1 MVRLFMVLTAALLAA
16 CDGPSPP
23 PAAISTTTSSGGAA
37 TAQCAPGEIN
47 VIVHSSGG
55 TPGGAR
61 NDEHTECLSEAQYT
75 TQYGRSSDCVRDGQR
90 ARCEAHYPSSPPP

>member
-37 TAQCAPGEIN
+37 TAQCAPGEIT

-55 TPGGAR
+55 TPGGDR
-61 NDEHTECLSEAQYT
+61 NDTRAHCLSEEHYT
-75 TQYGRSSDCVRDGQR
+75 NSYGRSSECVRDGQR